1 MAKSII
7 SEGKKLKRIEK
18 RIIYNEGSQSR
29 VDSTFL
35 RVLVVDK

>member
-1 MAKSII
+1 M
-7 SEGKKLKRIEK
+7 KKTEKDRK

-29 VDSTFL
+29 IDLTFL